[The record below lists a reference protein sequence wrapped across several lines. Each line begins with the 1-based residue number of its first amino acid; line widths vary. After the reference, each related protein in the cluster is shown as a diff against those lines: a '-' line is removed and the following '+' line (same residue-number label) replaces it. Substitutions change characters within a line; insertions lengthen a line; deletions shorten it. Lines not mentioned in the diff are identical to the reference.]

1 MKKQFEDYI
10 TYDIE
15 INDDD
20 ETGISLISVVGN
32 PATEVEG
39 VFMSEQEELECEF
52 KFYSDEMIIAGPTM
66 IANKLIKRNDP
77 IRGKHYERF
86 RPDVIK
92 KMVEKF
98 MKGNNNTMIN
108 FEHSDKMVKAF
119 VRDAFIIEDPI
130 FNNARKYG
138 FNKLPVGSHFIVLKV
153 EDKQFW
159 NNEVKKNGKT
169 SFSIEGLMN
178 VMPMKYS
185 VQSESVEMASIPAH
199 ENCQCK
205 MVNGEWIT
213 EPTACDYCK
222 DMADKYNNKS
232 FSVDDLSDSEII
244 NMYAEMMEFKIPDP
258 NSGEKQDEFISRC
271 MGNQTMVDEYEKS
284 QRYAI
289 CQLSWET
296 KMSKMAKDKISFDYD
311 GVLTTSG
318 GRKLLEDNIENDVY
332 IISARSNIDPLL
344 KLADEYNIP
353 HSNVFATGSN
363 KEKINKIKE
372 LGVLKHYDNNNNVVE
387 ELGNIGNLYK

>member
-1 MKKQFEDYI
+1 MRKKFDDYL

-52 KFYSDEMIIAGPTM
+52 KFFSDEMIIAGPTM
-66 IANKLIKRNDP
+66 ISNKLIKRNDP

-119 VRDAFIIEDPI
+119 VRDAFIIEDSV

-138 FNKLPVGSHFIVLKV
+138 YKNLPVGSHFIVLKV

-159 NNEVKKNGKT
+159 NEQVKGNGKT
-169 SFSIEGLMN
+169 SFSIEGMMN
-178 VMPMKYS
+178 VMPSKYS
-185 VQSESVEMASIPAH
+185 IQSESIEMSSIPAH
-199 ENCQCK
+199 PDCQCQ

-213 EPTACDYCK
+213 EPTACDYCN
-222 DMADKYNNKS
+222 DLADKHNKKS
-232 FSVDDLSDSEII
+232 FSIDDLD
-244 NMYAEMMEFKIPDP
+244 
-258 NSGEKQDEFISRC
+258 
-271 MGNQTMVDEYEKS
+271 
-284 QRYAI
+284 
-289 CQLSWET
+289 
-296 KMSKMAKDKISFDYD
+296 
-311 GVLTTSG
+311 
-318 GRKLLEDNIENDVY
+318 DNDI
-332 IISARSNIDPLL
+332 
-344 KLADEYNIP
+344 
-353 HSNVFATGSN
+353 
-363 KEKINKIKE
+363 
-372 LGVLKHYDNNNNVVE
+372 E
-387 ELGNIGNLYK
+387 ELFRHTLNTLNKTI